1 MGYRMTKPTIVNL
14 VATANLEQP
23 VDLMKLH
30 SMQHVTYDQE
40 LYGGRVAYLKT
51 PNMHGKVSI
60 FFTGKLISIG
70 TTSSKQAEEDLSTTA
85 QLLVER
91 RLIKPVVVKANTRN
105 IVALLQ
111 FQGPS
116 LWMNQ
121 QQTSMQST
129 NQSNSQERFSNEMSP
144 RRPILS
150 SIQEK

>member
-1 MGYRMTKPTIVNL
+1 MTKPTIVNL